1 MRIFQISN
9 GIYPLS
15 QAGTEIYTAEIA
27 RAMEAAGL
35 QVRVAV
41 PGTPKVNQA
50 DREGRLP
57 AFVVP
62 VPLAPGG
69 RLGNK
74 LRYLTGRG
82 PLWADRLSQI
92 VCAMRPDLI
101 HVHHAEGFGISA
113 LEVAAG
119 WGLPLVIT
127 LPDYWLLCPGLL
139 RHCGGNLS
147 RCAKECCASLRISKL
162 PERIAVSRLSAR
174 LKRIRRIVDRARP
187 ALAAISDATRRTFEG
202 AGFDKSRL
210 VTHTWGINAHSF
222 RATNGE
228 QHEGPPR
235 IAYLGT
241 MRPHKG
247 CHVLLDA
254 YKRLDRPAS
263 LHFYGGGDD
272 RYIGELREQ
281 AAGLNVHFHGRFD
294 HATVANVLGEVDVVV
309 VPSIWEETYCLVAQE
324 AMAARRPV
332 VATRV
337 GGLADRIEHGING
350 FLVSPNDPAGLALQ
364 LADLVDRL
372 PQMTATLDFDRCAVS
387 LEDDVKGWTSLYEK
401 TIADWRSRN

>member
-1 MRIFQISN
+1 MRVFQISN
-9 GIYPLS
+9 GVYPVS
-15 QAGTEIYTAEIA
+15 QAGTEIYSAEIA

-35 QVRVAV
+35 QVRVAI

-50 DREGRLP
+50 AQEGRLP
-57 AFVVP
+57 EFVVP
-62 VPLAPGG
+62 IPLAPGG

-82 PLWADRLSQI
+82 PIWADRLSQI
-92 VCAMRPDLI
+92 VCEMRPDVVHL
-101 HVHHAEGFGISA
+101 HHAEGFGISA

-162 PERIAVSRLSAR
+162 PERIAVSRLAAR
-174 LKRIRRIVDRARP
+174 LKRIHRVVSRARP
-187 ALAAISDATRRTFEG
+187 ALAAISDATRRAFEG
-202 AGFDKSRL
+202 AGFDKDLL
-210 VTHTWGINAHSF
+210 VTHTWGIDGRAF
-222 RATNGE
+222 RAISGE
-228 QHEGPPR
+228 HYNGPPR
-235 IAYLGT
+235 VAYLGT

-272 RYIGELREQ
+272 RYIDELHEQ

-294 HATVANVLGEVDVVV
+294 HASVANVLGEVDVVV

-350 FLVSPNDPAGLALQ
+350 FLVSPNDPAGLAVQ
-364 LADLVDRL
+364 LSDLLGRL
-372 PQMTATLDFDRCAVS
+372 PQVMATLDFDRCAVS
-387 LEDDVKGWTSLYEK
+387 LEDDVEGWTSLYEK